1 MCGNI
6 NGMDLEGVGAIAAA
20 LVAAVGIP
28 ATVLVGRWQMRAAL
42 RSADATSQAGLA
54 QAQATYQAA
63 LEQAVTQSTAA
74 HAQWRRGI
82 RRDVWSAFLL
92 AIEDAVSAGH
102 SALTGASEDLIAAR
116 RTVKT
121 SVVVLEL
128 EGPPRVVSAAK
139 ALRRTC
145 NDYLELVEGDLLASR
160 AWHALQTAADD
171 ERANLTDDTG
181 TPVSDAHSALSTLAT
196 LMDGLR
202 ISVGT
207 QQVWGFDPDNEPEAA
222 HERIER
228 AYAAAADALDACP
241 SIPSSQV
248 HTLLQ
253 DAAHGG
259 RFEMVCQQDDHLRF
273 LEDARTAFLDAA
285 HQYLEAPA

>member
-1 MCGNI
+1 
-6 NGMDLEGVGAIAAA
+6 MDLEGVGAIAAA

-128 EGPPRVVSAAK
+128 EGPPQVVSAAK

-145 NDYLELVEGDLLASR
+145 NDYLELVEGDLVASR
-160 AWHALQTAADD
+160 TWHALQAAADD
-171 ERANLTDDTG
+171 ERANLIDDTA
-181 TPVSDAHSALSTLAT
+181 TPVHNAHSALSTLTT
-196 LMDGLR
+196 LMGGLR
-202 ISVGT
+202 ASVGG
-207 QQVWGFDPDNEPEAA
+207 QPGPWGFDPDNEPEAA

-228 AYAAAADALDACP
+228 AYMSAADALAACP
-241 SIPSSQV
+241 SITGSQARI
-248 HTLLQ
+248 LLQ

-259 RFEMVCQQDDHLRF
+259 RFEMARQQDDHLRF
-273 LEDARTAFLDAA
+273 LEDARTTFLDAA